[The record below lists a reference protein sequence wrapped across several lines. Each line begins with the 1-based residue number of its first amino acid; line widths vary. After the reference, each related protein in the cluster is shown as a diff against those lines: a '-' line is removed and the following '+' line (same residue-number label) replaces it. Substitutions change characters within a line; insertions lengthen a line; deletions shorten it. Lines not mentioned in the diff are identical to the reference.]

1 MSNQIETPIS
11 NELEQLDYKPLIL
24 AFISVAIIIFFGLKV
39 SNNILK
45 LLFSYYDKKYKK
57 YNEDTK
63 DDDNKYIRDD
73 MEFKNKSNEI
83 LNNINSIKLQHKK
96 EFSDLKEYKTKY
108 NLDNINYSVVDNK
121 ILSKKYDDYEYNN
134 KPNFINFIVDIFKPT
149 KNNL

>member
-96 EFSDLKEYKTKY
+96 EFTDLKEYKTKY